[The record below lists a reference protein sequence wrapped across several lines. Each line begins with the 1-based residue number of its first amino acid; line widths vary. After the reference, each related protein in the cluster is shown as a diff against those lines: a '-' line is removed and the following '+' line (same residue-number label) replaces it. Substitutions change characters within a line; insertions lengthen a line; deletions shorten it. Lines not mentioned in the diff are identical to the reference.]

1 MIDWLV
7 PLDTKKFSPLSFW
20 DHGYKSLKLFSY
32 QVSSVLSASFKRER
46 ERERERDI
54 HQGAHVC
61 KAINK
66 IVEICNVICYVSDG
80 RI

>member
-7 PLDTKKFSPLSFW
+7 PLDTKNFSPFSFW
-20 DHGYKSLKLFSY
+20 DHGYKSLKSFSY
-32 QVSSVLSASFKRER
+32 QVSSVLSASFKR